1 MYVLCAFC
9 APTNDNKTNNNGT
22 GTVKI
27 KSTMNI
33 FRARCLISF
42 EKAST
47 SHRVAQRQHTPF
59 TQYHIDTL
67 HIVTTAMAF
76 IIYRLTWTVVWDFW
90 FSLRNILVCSNNRCG
105 VFSAFNQI
113 HITYLYWQSRIFLI
127 FRFRFII
134 NSMYAYILC
143 VCNGRR
149 AYEKMI
155 AAIYFNLVYY

>member
-33 FRARCLISF
+33 FRARCLISL

-90 FSLRNILVCSNNRCG
+90 FSLRNISVCSNNRCG
-105 VFSAFNQI
+105 VFGAFNQI
-113 HITYLYWQSRIFLI
+113 HNTHLYWQSKRFLV
-127 FRFRFII
+127 FRFWFIKKI
-134 NSMYAYILC
+134 PCTRSLC
-143 VCNGRR
+143 VCAMGDVLI
-149 AYEKMI
+149 KKW
-155 AAIYFNLVYY
+155 